1 MKSLNESKQGFWG
14 VLARKAKAILD
25 DDNVNDNDNDNDNEA
40 QQQFNMPGR
49 TKVEMPA
56 TATRGKVT
64 IQTASH

>member
-25 DDNVNDNDNDNDNEA
+25 DDNDNET
-40 QQQFNMPGR
+40 QQLNSRGR
-49 TKVEMPA
+49 TNTQMPA

-64 IQTASH
+64 LQTTSSRHC